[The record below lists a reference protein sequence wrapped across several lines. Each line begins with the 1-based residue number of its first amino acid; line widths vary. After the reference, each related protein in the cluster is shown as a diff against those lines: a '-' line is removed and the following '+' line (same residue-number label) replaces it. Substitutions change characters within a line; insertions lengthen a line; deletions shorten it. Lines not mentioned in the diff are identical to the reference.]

1 MRQAPPCRILL
12 RPGGPPR
19 SGRRGAASLVVALSV
34 LALSG
39 PASGSLAAQ
48 VPTQEEPVS
57 EPAAQVTDPAV
68 PVRPD
73 ARLVGL
79 EEAAELALRRS
90 PALARA
96 EAELDGARGDRL
108 RAYGA
113 LLPTVELG
121 YGYSNSST
129 GRLDP
134 TGQTIT
140 NTAWSTELTA
150 RYDVLGF
157 LRRGSNLTAAREQT
171 TAAGARHREERYR
184 AVLDAK
190 AAWFEAVA
198 TRQLAEVEANRVRR
212 QEAQLDSVQVQLE
225 LGQVAR
231 TDILRSEVALNEARL
246 ALVRARNA
254 VRTADLALARAI
266 GEEGAVAPSSTEIP
280 DPQPLPVSREEAL
293 ASGLGAGPAVRSAR
307 AEAEAAEAA
316 VRSARSAFMPELSF
330 AGSWA
335 WSATEFP
342 PDRRSWRIFLFGG
355 VPLFNGF
362 QRENQIWQASARAD
376 AARADARSAELQLRE
391 EVEAAFGQV
400 EAALAAVELSDKTVD
415 LAREEL
421 EANQERF
428 RFGRGSILELQE
440 AQIALGRAE
449 AERVRA
455 RFDYQVGVAT
465 LEYLLGTDL

>member
-1 MRQAPPCRILL
+1 MAQP
-12 RPGGPPR
+12 
-19 SGRRGAASLVVALSV
+19 V
-34 LALSG
+34 
-39 PASGSLAAQ
+39 AQ
-48 VPTQEEPVS
+48 VSGAGTLE
-57 EPAAQVTDPAV
+57 
-68 PVRPD
+68 RPD
-73 ARLVGL
+73 ARRIGL

-96 EAELDGARGDRL
+96 EAELDGARSDRL
-108 RAYGA
+108 RAYGD

-157 LRRGSNLTAAREQT
+157 FRRAGNLSAARERT
-171 TAAGARHREERYR
+171 TAAGARYREERYR
-184 AVLDAK
+184 AVLVAK
-190 AAWFEAVA
+190 TAWFEAVA
-198 TRQLAEVEANRVRR
+198 ARELADVEEGRVRR
-212 QEAQLDSVQVQLE
+212 QEAQLDSVQIQLE

-266 GEEGAVAPSSTEIP
+266 GEEGPVAPSASEVP
-280 DPQPLPVSREEAL
+280 DPQPLPISREEAL
-293 ASGLGAGPAVRSAR
+293 ASGLAGGPAVRSAR
-307 AEAEAAEAA
+307 AEAEAAQAA
-316 VRSARSAFMPELSF
+316 VRSARSAFLPELGF
-330 AGSWA
+330 AGGWA

-342 PDRRSWRIFLFGG
+342 PERRSWRIFFFGG
-355 VPLFNGF
+355 IPLFNGF
-362 QRENQIWQASARAD
+362 QRENRIWQTSATAE

-391 EVEAAFGQV
+391 EVEAAFGLV
-400 EAALAAVELSDKTVD
+400 EAALAAVELADKTVD

-440 AQIALGRAE
+440 AQVALGRAE

-455 RFDYQVGVAT
+455 RFDFQVGIAT